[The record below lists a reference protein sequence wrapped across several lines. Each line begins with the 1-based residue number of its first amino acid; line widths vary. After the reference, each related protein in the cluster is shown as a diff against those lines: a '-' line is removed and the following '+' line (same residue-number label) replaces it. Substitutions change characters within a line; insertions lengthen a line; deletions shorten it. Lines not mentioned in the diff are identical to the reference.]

1 MCMDAYDN
9 IELLLR
15 AEHKTPVK
23 AAIFKPVCMVPSCLD
38 LSTLLD
44 VLAYIWN
51 DLSQQIF
58 GIAFF

>member
-44 VLAYIWN
+44 VLAYI
-51 DLSQQIF
+51 
-58 GIAFF
+58 